1 VSGPF
6 EGAPIHVLDRLG
18 RIGVVPVV
26 EIPDAAKAG
35 ALGRALAAGGLPC
48 AEITFRTS
56 VAAAAIRAIRDE
68 CPEVLVGAGTVLT
81 IDQADQAMAAGARFL
96 VAPGLNPAVVR
107 HALDRG
113 LPMLPG
119 VCTPTEIEAALG
131 LGIATLKFF
140 PAEVA
145 GGVPY
150 LRAVCAPYR
159 SVRFVPTGGIG
170 PANLASYLALPQV
183 LACGGSWI
191 APRDLL
197 DAGDFEAI
205 ARLAAEAVALV
216 HTARPTTGA

>member
-1 VSGPF
+1 MAGWF
-6 EGAPIHVLDRLG
+6 GGAHVDVLDRLG
-18 RIGVVPVV
+18 RIGVVPVI
-26 EIPDAAKAG
+26 EISDAAKAG

-56 VAAAAIRAIRDE
+56 TAAAAIRAIRDE

-81 IDQADQAMAAGARFL
+81 IDQADQAVAAGARFL

-119 VCTPTEIEAALG
+119 VCTPTEIEAAMGLG
-131 LGIATLKFF
+131 LGTLKFF

-145 GGVPY
+145 GGVAY

-159 SVRFVPTGGIG
+159 SIRFVPTGGIG

-183 LACGGSWI
+183 LACGGSWMV
-191 APRDLL
+191 PRDLL

-205 ARLAAEAVALV
+205 TSLAAEAVALV
-216 HTARPTTGA
+216 RAARSAVV